1 MGRQDN
7 DNLDNSKLIYP
18 CMQASYIFEMNV
30 VIQKIGLDQR
40 KYYLSVRKYAWKI
53 DIIFYLNFLLQK
65 NYYKLLL

>member
-30 VIQKIGLDQR
+30 VIQKIGLYQR
-40 KYYLSVRKYAWKI
+40 KYYLSARKYAWKI
-53 DIIFYLNFLLQK
+53 GIPNYILFEFSFAKELL
-65 NYYKLLL
+65 